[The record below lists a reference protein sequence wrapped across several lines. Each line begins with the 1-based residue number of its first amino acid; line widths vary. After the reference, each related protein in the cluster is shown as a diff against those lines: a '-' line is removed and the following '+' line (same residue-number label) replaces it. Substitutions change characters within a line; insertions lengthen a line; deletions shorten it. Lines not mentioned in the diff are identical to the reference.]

1 MAEFTF
7 MEQQMLIQDL
17 TEQQKVLFNSQFASD
32 KKDRTLVFVLSV
44 LFGALGVD
52 RFLVGDIGF
61 GILKLLTFGGC
72 GILWLVDLFLIWN
85 RVDDFNRRK
94 AAEIVATIRMTTPAA
109 APPPP
114 APPSQSPPPAAPA
127 A

>member
-17 TEQQKVLFNSQFASD
+17 TDQQKVLFQSQFASD

-44 LFGALGVD
+44 LFGYLGVD
-52 RFLVGDIGF
+52 RFMVGDIGF
-61 GILKLLTFGGC
+61 GILKLLTAGGC
-72 GILWLVDLFLIWN
+72 GILWLVDLFLIWG

-94 AAEIVATIRMTTPAA
+94 ANEIVSTLVSPQINAA
-109 APPPP
+109 APR
-114 APPSQSPPPAAPA
+114 
-127 A
+127 

>member
-7 MEQQMLIQDL
+7 MEQQMLTQDL
-17 TEQQKVLFNSQFASD
+17 TEQQKVLFNGQFASE

-44 LFGALGVD
+44 LFGTLGVD
-52 RFLVGDIGF
+52 RFMVGDIGF

-72 GILWLVDLFLIWN
+72 GILWLVDLFLIWG
-85 RVDDFNRRK
+85 RVDEYNRRK
-94 AAEIVATIRMTTPAA
+94 ANEIVSTIKMMTPAA
-109 APPPP
+109 
-114 APPSQSPPPAAPA
+114 PPPAAPA

>member
-7 MEQQMLIQDL
+7 MEQQMLTQDL
-17 TEQQKVLFNSQFASD
+17 TEQQKVLFNGQFASE

-44 LFGALGVD
+44 LFGTLGVD
-52 RFLVGDIGF
+52 RFMVGDIGF

-72 GILWLVDLFLIWN
+72 GILWLVDLFLIWG

-94 AAEIVATIRMTTPAA
+94 ASELVTAIKMTTPAA
-109 APPPP
+109 APPP
-114 APPSQSPPPAAPA
+114 AAPA

>member
-7 MEQQMLIQDL
+7 MEQQMLTQDL
-17 TEQQKVLFNSQFASD
+17 TEQQKVLFNGQFASE

-44 LFGALGVD
+44 LFGTLGVD
-52 RFLVGDIGF
+52 RFMVGDVGF

-72 GILWLVDLFLIWN
+72 GILWLVDLFLIWG

-94 AAEIVATIRMTTPAA
+94 ASELVTAIKMTTPAA
-109 APPPP
+109 P
-114 APPSQSPPPAAPA
+114 APAAPA